1 MSTTGKLFA
10 AVLFCSLSLP
20 GAAQNFPERPIR
32 LVLGVA
38 PGGGQETI
46 ARAMAPKMA
55 TTLGINLIV
64 DTRPGGGGL
73 IAINVAKQAAPD
85 GYTLAMISSSNV
97 IQPIVSGTPDP
108 LREFLPVA
116 QLVSQPY
123 LLAATMSLNVK
134 SVSELIAHAKAN
146 PGKLNFGSAGT
157 GSLTHLAGELFK
169 EQAQIDAVHIP
180 YKGTG
185 PVYPD
190 LIGGRLQFTFATIV
204 SAQPHVRA
212 NRLRALA
219 VTSAK
224 RAMAAPEVPTV
235 AESGLPGFEVT
246 QWYAVLAPA
255 GTPRARVT
263 RLNKAFVDAIQD
275 PDLAAHLTNDGAE
288 ASPGTPEQLIA
299 HLKLEQAR
307 WTRTVERAG
316 LRNIR

>member
-1 MSTTGKLFA
+1 
-10 AVLFCSLSLP
+10 
-20 GAAQNFPERPIR
+20 
-32 LVLGVA
+32 VA

-185 PVYPD
+185 P
-190 LIGGRLQFTFATIV
+190 FT
-204 SAQPHVRA
+204 
-212 NRLRALA
+212 
-219 VTSAK
+219 
-224 RAMAAPEVPTV
+224 PT
-235 AESGLPGFEVT
+235 
-246 QWYAVLAPA
+246 
-255 GTPRARVT
+255 
-263 RLNKAFVDAIQD
+263 
-275 PDLAAHLTNDGAE
+275 
-288 ASPGTPEQLIA
+288 
-299 HLKLEQAR
+299 
-307 WTRTVERAG
+307 
-316 LRNIR
+316 